1 MIKSSFLVPLFAAL
15 SLGFVSCSQDSL
27 VRINERPL
35 ITTPAANVATPPT
48 IASGLAP
55 APSLL
60 EQLGSTNT
68 IGSPAPAVTPP
79 VNPLPGVGTTT
90 PAPVKQPGI
99 SGLENLVA
107 PPIVANPT
115 VPNPAIA
122 APKPA
127 AVNLP
132 VASPVPGDRTVV
144 FSPYSPG
151 KKVSIKRP
159 DGTPYPSG
167 SKMRDPYSPGG
178 QGMFRIP

>member
-1 MIKSSFLVPLFAAL
+1 MIKSSFLAL
-15 SLGFVSCSQDSL
+15 ILTAMSLGFVSCSQDSL
-27 VRINERPL
+27 VRIHERPL
-35 ITTPAANVATPPT
+35 ITNPTVNPTVPATQGTAPT
-48 IASGLAP
+48 
-55 APSLL
+55 PSLL
-60 EQLGSTNT
+60 EQLGNTNT
-68 IGSPAPAVTPP
+68 IGSTNPAITPP
-79 VNPLPGVGTTT
+79 TTPLPGVGTTT
-90 PAPVKQPGI
+90 PAPTKPGI
-99 SGLENLVA
+99 SGLENLVS
-107 PPIVANPT
+107 PPIITDPT